1 MDNSKLMPD
10 QFWPKMHE
18 RIEHWL
24 EARRLLLVVY
34 CELSKQNSN
43 KGKKL
48 QIFCQQLI
56 DYISEGHFEIFE
68 ELLQEGYLFKDAKGI
83 KKGKHLLSDIHEYT
97 QQALDFN
104 DKYLATDD
112 LTTLSADLSSLGEIL
127 AERFNVEDNMVD
139 ILHNAHYQL
148 ATKKPVTA

>member
-1 MDNSKLMPD
+1 MGTFMDNSKLMPE

-24 EARRLLLVVY
+24 EARRLLLVSY
-34 CELSKQNSN
+34 CELSEHSQN

-48 QIFCQQLI
+48 QSFCEQLV

-68 ELLQEGYLFKDAKGI
+68 QLLREGYLFKDAKGI
-83 KKGKHLLSDIHEYT
+83 TAGEDLLITIHSHT
-97 QQALDFN
+97 QQVLDFN

-127 AERFNVEDNMVD
+127 AQRFDVEDQMVD
-139 ILHNAHYQL
+139 ILHNAHYQQAL
-148 ATKKPVTA
+148 

>member
-10 QFWPKMHE
+10 QFWPRMHA

-24 EARRLLLVVY
+24 EARRLLLVIY
-34 CELSKQNSN
+34 CELSEHNSN
-43 KGKKL
+43 KGRQL

-68 ELLQEGYLFKDAKGI
+68 ELLREGYLFNDAKGI
-83 KKGKHLLSDIHEYT
+83 EKGEDLLITIHDYT
-97 QQALDFN
+97 QYALDFN

-112 LTTLSADLSSLGEIL
+112 LTTLSTDLSSLGETL
-127 AERFNVEDNMVD
+127 AQRFDVEDNMVD
-139 ILHNAHYQL
+139 ILHNAHYQQAL
-148 ATKKPVTA
+148 